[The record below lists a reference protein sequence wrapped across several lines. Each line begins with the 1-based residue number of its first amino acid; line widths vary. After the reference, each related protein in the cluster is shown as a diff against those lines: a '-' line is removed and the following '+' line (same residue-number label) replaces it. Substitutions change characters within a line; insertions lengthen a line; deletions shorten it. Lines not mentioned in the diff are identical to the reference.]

1 MASVGEVIGIKLNLN
16 GAAEFQVGLEKVS
29 VELQNTQRQAQAAG
43 AGLRGMGAAADDAA
57 EAQRRTLMAMRDSRV
72 EANLLRQANRQ
83 LSMQMTDVVTSLA
96 SGMPAWMVL
105 IQQGG
110 QIKDSYGGVGA
121 ALQGVGGY
129 LRSLIN
135 PLTAA
140 GAALAAFAAA
150 GYAGMRQAAELRDAL
165 ILTGN
170 ATGVTAGQ
178 FQQLTESVARMSG
191 QSVSGA
197 REILMALVSA
207 GRTSSQVIESQAQA
221 IARIAD
227 LSGKAAK
234 DIASAFSDQ
243 LDAPLKN
250 AAKLNE
256 QFNFLT
262 MAEYNRIKAL
272 TESKR
277 NAEAATLTNELLTK
291 SLADQRSQMGLV
303 ERALEGIA
311 KGWGRVKEA
320 VLSVGR
326 PGDEIRD
333 QIAPLERQLQSL
345 RGRLAE
351 NQRLGRGD
359 AEIAGLGSLNQS
371 LQAEI
376 MQAEQRLRELY
387 RALDVQNANAAA
399 RQQSAA
405 DVRRGI
411 AEDQARRSPNNDAAR
426 ARQSEMD
433 IRAAQDL
440 ARLRRED
447 QAQQDADA
455 AARQMLADERKREE
469 SYAEWRM
476 QQGDEV
482 ARTLIQHEQA
492 VADFL
497 RQQDEARVAELRI
510 RADQQLAAIQR
521 TDQAQAE
528 ADATAARAAQE
539 RLAADA
545 RESLATLQR
554 YDDAVSAAEQA
565 YRQQAAIDARALQE
579 RLDADARSSLFLQQR
594 YDDAV
599 NAAEEA
605 YQRQADSFAE
615 YQRTLSDET
624 TRALVADNEA
634 LRRFTEQDAAARQ
647 RAMDS
652 LGERIGQMRLESD
665 ATQLAAEQS
674 ISLAEAI
681 ELITIARLREMQARM
696 YRPGG
701 EGWREVQAEID
712 ARLEL
717 LRLMGDERVRDANLR
732 AAPAAANA
740 WQRTVDQ
747 ISQSLA
753 DGLLNGGMKAGEAL
767 KNYFRTL
774 ILQPIIRAA
783 VDPIARGITSALG
796 LAGAAGPAAAS
807 GGGGGLG
814 GIGSIFSGLSSIGSS
829 IGFIG
834 SGASM
839 TMAGNGMAAFQA
851 AGAAMSGGSIG
862 AGAAIGLGAALPF
875 LALGGILAAGFSRK
889 LKDQGI
895 QGTFGP
901 GGFTGN
907 EFKFYK
913 GGFLTS
919 DKTVLRGLPDDV
931 RVMLSDGFNA
941 LRTGTAQMA
950 RELGLASES
959 LDTFSKDIKLS
970 FTGLTE
976 EQIQQKLAQE
986 LGLVADEMARLVAGS
1001 DATADSL
1008 RQLYQAVMSERAQLE
1023 QRLLQLQGDTTE
1035 LRRRERE
1042 NLHETNRALY
1052 DRITAL
1058 EDEQAALEEVKRA
1071 AAEAAQA
1078 LAQQIATLQ
1087 GELQQ
1092 SEAQRLSIAQAVVSE
1107 RTALE
1112 QRLLQAQGNTAALR
1126 ERELQALDP
1135 LNRAFARMVFAAE
1148 DAAQAT
1154 AGAAQNLAALAGAG
1168 QGISEF
1174 VAGLRATGSGN
1185 TASLAS
1191 LRATYNR
1198 TLALAQAG
1206 DVAASGRITGDA
1218 RALIDAGLANAR
1230 TRAEAD
1236 ALAARI
1242 ATELAALPAA
1252 VNYERQQAEAL
1263 QKLLTHA
1270 TQVDKAAQD
1279 SIDSNTFDTAAEGE
1293 KTVAQMRVLVSE
1305 TVVNSNRLA
1314 ALNTSIA
1321 SLTNALT
1328 AANEAQRV
1336 QREIEA
1342 LNAQGGTAVQSLA
1355 SVRGNYSAA
1364 YQASARE
1371 FVDEML
1377 RAVNPVF
1384 GALGLNPWNM
1394 RDGSYEGQQRWWD
1407 SVNAARQAGDMSRAV
1422 QLINEANLQPSG
1434 YASPVH
1440 LRFPTA
1446 DAAAAG
1452 NTSYSYFGP
1461 TAAFNDTL
1469 GALNQQLAALK
1480 NTSADI
1486 DTLRQRVRE
1495 LGGVPQFAAG
1505 GMHTGGLRIVGE
1517 RGPELEATGPARYWN
1532 AADTTAMLGSSQ
1544 RREELLAAEI
1554 RALRAEV
1561 AGLRAETRATAEN
1574 TGKTRRLWERVT
1586 RDGESM
1592 QVTDVT
1598 PAP

>member
-1 MASVGEVIGIKLNLN
+1 MAEQIGIKLGLS
-16 GAAEFQVGLEKVS
+16 GAAQVQGGLKGVADALGQIDQRTLKVGDAFRALGPSIAAALSIGTVTAWVRTAVDATEQAGRLAQQVGIAVDELGGLELAFRRTGLQADQMAPLLSKLSLAVAQGNKALDAMGISTRNADGSLRDTMAVLRDVANAFAGYRDGASKTALAVALLGEEGTKLVPLLNRGAAGLAEFDRQARAMGLS
-29 VELQNTQRQAQAAG
+29 VDRQAVEASKRFNEQIDLMQLGLAGLARTIAGPLVEALNKYIGIINRSNFRVFPAEIEAELRSLRARAATSVAEDLEAAARRNPRDTSMRREADRARAEARQRVREADEATQRLKGMVSERPADQPAAVAATRDAPTVPGGASGKDPEQQARELLRRQEAYLADLTANADRAYASMLADSRRRADENAKTERQQALQRLADTELT
-43 AGLRGMGAAADDAA
+43 AEQRARAEQLIEREYNFKLQANREAQLRAQREDDKRFQNEMQKQRDDAA
-57 EAQRRTLMAMRDSRV
+57 LKDQEARD
-72 EANLLRQANRQ
+72 RQFR
-83 LSMQMTDVVTSLA
+83 
-96 SGMPAWMVL
+96 
-105 IQQGG
+105 
-110 QIKDSYGGVGA
+110 
-121 ALQGVGGY
+121 QGVE
-129 LRSLIN
+129 LNR
-135 PLTAA
+135 
-140 GAALAAFAAA
+140 
-150 GYAGMRQAAELRDAL
+150 ELRTENARLNVDL
-165 ILTGN
+165 I
-170 ATGVTAGQ
+170 
-178 FQQLTESVARMSG
+178 E
-191 QSVSGA
+191 
-197 REILMALVSA
+197 
-207 GRTSSQVIESQAQA
+207 
-221 IARIAD
+221 D
-227 LSGKAAK
+227 
-234 DIASAFSDQ
+234 
-243 LDAPLKN
+243 
-250 AAKLNE
+250 
-256 QFNFLT
+256 
-262 MAEYNRIKAL
+262 
-272 TESKR
+272 
-277 NAEAATLTNELLTK
+277 
-291 SLADQRSQMGLV
+291 
-303 ERALEGIA
+303 
-311 KGWGRVKEA
+311 
-320 VLSVGR
+320 
-326 PGDEIRD
+326 
-333 QIAPLERQLQSL
+333 
-345 RGRLAE
+345 
-351 NQRLGRGD
+351 
-359 AEIAGLGSLNQS
+359 
-371 LQAEI
+371 
-376 MQAEQRLRELY
+376 
-387 RALDVQNANAAA
+387 
-399 RQQSAA
+399 
-405 DVRRGI
+405 
-411 AEDQARRSPNNDAAR
+411 DQARAR
-426 ARQSEMD
+426 ARLELDRNEALDRLQNAGLDAE
-433 IRAAQDL
+433 AEQL
-440 ARLRRED
+440 ARTQVEDQFRLRRRILD
-447 QAQQDADA
+447 RDDA
-455 AARQMLADERKREE
+455 AK
-469 SYAEWRM
+469 
-476 QQGDEV
+476 
-482 ARTLIQHEQA
+482 
-492 VADFL
+492 
-497 RQQDEARVAELRI
+497 
-510 RADQQLAAIQR
+510 
-521 TDQAQAE
+521 
-528 ADATAARAAQE
+528 
-539 RLAADA
+539 
-545 RESLATLQR
+545 
-554 YDDAVSAAEQA
+554 AAE
-565 YRQQAAIDARALQE
+565 
-579 RLDADARSSLFLQQR
+579 
-594 YDDAV
+594 
-599 NAAEEA
+599 AAEEA
-605 YQRQADSFAE
+605 ARKTQ
-615 YQRTLSDET
+615 
-624 TRALVADNEA
+624 
-634 LRRFTEQDAAARQ
+634 EQW
-647 RAMDS
+647 
-652 LGERIGQMRLESD
+652 G
-665 ATQLAAEQS
+665 
-674 ISLAEAI
+674 
-681 ELITIARLREMQARM
+681 
-696 YRPGG
+696 
-701 EGWREVQAEID
+701 
-712 ARLEL
+712 
-717 LRLMGDERVRDANLR
+717 
-732 AAPAAANA
+732 
-740 WQRTVDQ
+740 RTVDQ

-753 DGLLNGGMKAGEAL
+753 DALLSGGQSAGKAL
-767 KNYFRTL
+767 QNYFRTL

-783 VDPIARGITSALG
+783 VDPIARGITGALG

-970 FTGLTE
+970 FMGLTE

-1042 NLHETNRALY
+1042 NLHETNRALF
-1052 DRITAL
+1052 DRIVAL

-1092 SEAQRLSIAQAVVSE
+1092 AEAQRLSIAQAVVSE

-1135 LNRAFARMVFAAE
+1135 LNRAFARMVYAAE

-1191 LRATYNR
+1191 LRATYSR

-1218 RALIDAGLANAR
+1218 RALIDAGRANAR

-1252 VNYERQQAEAL
+1252 VNYERQQAESL
-1263 QKLLTHA
+1263 QALLTHA

-1394 RDGSYEGQQRWWD
+1394 RDGSYDGQQRWWD

-1486 DTLRQRVRE
+1486 NTLRQRVRE
-1495 LGGVPQFAAG
+1495 LGGIPAFA
-1505 GMHTGGLRIVGE
+1505 TGGLHSGGLRLVGE
-1517 RGPELEATGPARYWN
+1517 RGPELEVTGPARYWS
-1532 AADTTAMLGSSQ
+1532 AADTTAMLGNSQ
-1544 RREELLAAEI
+1544 RRDEALVAEI
-1554 RALRAEV
+1554 RALRSQV
-1561 AGLRAETRATAEN
+1561 ARLEAAQVQTAVN
-1574 TGKTRRLWERVT
+1574 TGKTQRLMQRVT